1 MTSHMRTLLLA
12 LVLVAG
18 TGPLLAHH
26 STAMYDMN
34 TPVTVTGTVTRFEW
48 TNPHAFIYM
57 DVKDEKGYCFAQ
69 SVPVYFVERK
79 LLVEWTVVNK
89 RVSEPIDPPRDVCF
103 TAGVVRGFVV
113 QS

>member
-1 MTSHMRTLLLA
+1 MLILLTLGFG
-12 LVLVAG
+12 LVCT

-57 DVKDEKGYCFAQ
+57 DVKGENGQD
-69 SVPVYFVERK
+69 R
-79 LLVEWTVVNK
+79 
-89 RVSEPIDPPRDVCF
+89 RM
-103 TAGVVRGFVV
+103 VR
-113 QS
+113 SR